1 MTPQNPEV
9 ICYGEALADC
19 FPEQTVIGGAPL
31 NVARHLAQL
40 GCTAHI
46 MTALADDDLGR
57 EIRAACRYAGVL
69 TDLVFTTSK
78 APTGRVR
85 IDSNNDTGHT
95 FHIESNSAWDY
106 IEPTS
111 KTKSVLR
118 RSACLVYGT
127 LAMRSAVSRHTF
139 LELIDGFSGLAICDF
154 NWREGHLSLHDA
166 IGIAQKS
173 QWLKINETELALLLE
188 YFGLQQVTVLL
199 QTMGIELCL
208 ITRGE
213 QGYDV
218 YGQEGLLLHGK
229 AHEVGPI
236 TDTVGA
242 GDSFLACTL
251 AAHLQG
257 APLSRA
263 LSLAAQFAAAICG
276 VRGAVP
282 SDLSFYTPYLEQIRQ
297 ATQSKNN
304 QGVRP

>member
-1 MTPQNPEV
+1 M
-9 ICYGEALADC
+9 
-19 FPEQTVIGGAPL
+19 
-31 NVARHLAQL
+31 
-40 GCTAHI
+40 
-46 MTALADDDLGR
+46 
-57 EIRAACRYAGVL
+57 
-69 TDLVFTTSK
+69 
-78 APTGRVR
+78 PTGRVR

-208 ITRGE
+208 ITKGE

-229 AHEVGPI
+229 AMKW
-236 TDTVGA
+236 A
-242 GDSFLACTL
+242 RSRTL
-251 AAHLQG
+251 WVQVTHSWPARWPRTCKARPCPVHSAWPLNLQQ
-257 APLSRA
+257 P
-263 LSLAAQFAAAICG
+263 F
-276 VRGAVP
+276 V
-282 SDLSFYTPYLEQIRQ
+282 E
-297 ATQSKNN
+297 
-304 QGVRP
+304 